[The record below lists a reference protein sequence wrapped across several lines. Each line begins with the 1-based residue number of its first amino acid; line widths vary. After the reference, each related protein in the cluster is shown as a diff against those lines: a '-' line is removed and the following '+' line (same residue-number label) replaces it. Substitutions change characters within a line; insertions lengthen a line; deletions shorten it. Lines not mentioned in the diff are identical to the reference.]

1 MPRIKGFG
9 ITTLPRAGVLI
20 FAAGTFLGVMS
31 IVQIIDSEQTS
42 RSKRDEELATC
53 KQRVR
58 QLMSDG
64 RTEES
69 IQRLTRCLDVHRGG
83 TPNASER

>member
-1 MPRIKGFG
+1 MARVEGSC
-9 ITTLPRAGVLI
+9 ITTLSRAGVLI
-20 FAAGTFLGVMS
+20 LTAGTLLGLML
-31 IVQIIDSEQTS
+31 IVQTLNSEQAT

-58 QLMSDG
+58 QLMTDG

-69 IQRLTRCLDVHRGG
+69 IQQLSRCLDVHGG
-83 TPNASER
+83 RVPNESER

>member
-9 ITTLPRAGVLI
+9 IKTLPRAVVLI
-20 FAAGTFLGVMS
+20 LAAGTFLGVMS
-31 IVQIIDSEQTS
+31 IVQTIDSEQTS
-42 RSKRDEELATC
+42 RSKRDEELSKC

-58 QLMSDG
+58 QLMTDG

-69 IQRLTRCLDVHRGG
+69 IQRLTRCLDVHGGG
-83 TPNASER
+83 TPDASER